1 MEWPK
6 SRVNRRVEMET
17 LARKAKAILWWREGV
32 VVEGIVE
39 SERTRA
45 RASAIKGSFSCSAR
59 TAENF

>member
-39 SERTRA
+39 SE
-45 RASAIKGSFSCSAR
+45 
-59 TAENF
+59 